1 MAHNDTTPRDRHRFL
16 SYVVG
21 RWVPILLIVLAV
33 VFVTQNRDRVSIDLF
48 WLQVSA
54 PLWLILLVAVLAGV
68 LIGVLSKRGR
78 PSSSA

>member
-1 MAHNDTTPRDRHRFL
+1 MANDTTPRDRNRFVG
-16 SYVVG
+16 YVVG

-33 VFVTQNRDRVSIDLF
+33 VFVAQNRDRVSIDLF

-68 LIGVLSKRGR
+68 LIGVLTRRGR